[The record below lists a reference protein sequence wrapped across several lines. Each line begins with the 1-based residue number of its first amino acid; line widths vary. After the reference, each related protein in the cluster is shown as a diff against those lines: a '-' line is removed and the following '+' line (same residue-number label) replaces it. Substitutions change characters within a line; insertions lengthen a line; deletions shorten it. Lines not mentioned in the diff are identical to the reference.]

1 MSPVPRAVVEAFYHA
16 LSVRDMA
23 ALANFLD
30 DDVVWTISGQVDI
43 LPFCGQRVG
52 KGLVMKL
59 LGPRLGLDGG
69 GQRDSHTLLSERRFV
84 AKTMLVDGDRAAVLS
99 RLTATKRASG
109 QAISYR
115 IAHFIQF
122 RDEKVVDYVSIIDRF
137 DADEQL
143 LGYNLDALGS
153 GSSQLVAYEQLAHGL
168 DQRVFFYRELRFGLF
183 LQIVFAVL
191 GVR

>member
-1 MSPVPRAVVEAFYHA
+1 MRAVPRAVVEAFYHA

-30 DDVVWTISGQVDI
+30 DDVVWTISGPIDI

-59 LGPRLGLDGG
+59 LG
-69 GQRDSHTLLSERRFV
+69 RDSPTLWSSRRFL
-84 AKTMLVDGDRAAVLS
+84 AKTMLVDGDRASVLG

-115 IAHFIQF
+115 IAQFIQF
-122 RDEKVVDYVSIIDRF
+122 RDKKVVDFVSIIDSF
-137 DADEQL
+137 DAVEQL
-143 LGYNLDALGS
+143 LGYNLDAYDG
-153 GSSQLVAYEQLAHGL
+153 Y
-168 DQRVFFYRELRFGLF
+168 RVEGN
-183 LQIVFAVL
+183 VVT
-191 GVR
+191 V